1 MNFRI
6 GKRLG
11 NSRSN
16 SDKASEKSSKGHRGS
31 RNRSNC
37 KRENDHILR
46 GRMLYSV
53 CIVLVYILGRSI
65 PIPWAVQAERPAYG
79 SGVQALIGSFLGSS
93 VSSASVFSLGLT
105 PWVTSMVLVS
115 VFQKTVEDKTQP
127 KSPVLANRATLLLA
141 TVLAILQAGIS
152 AGNLQYRAWGDLRP
166 AELQVMTTAVLV
178 TGSFLIRWLVGR
190 NTSWGIGGQSLLIL
204 VNVLGNLRVVLAE
217 YTGAAAAADTG
228 WKTAGMLIAG
238 MGAVIL
244 IYLIMV
250 LLEGGEFRNTVR
262 RVGINNKYAEDDYLA
277 IRLMPVGTMPVMYVM
292 SFFTLPY
299 YVLLILNVF
308 LPGREW
314 IEKGLAVL
322 NLNQTAGVF
331 LFGGILLVLTT
342 VLALIFVGPGEIA
355 RSLERQGDFL
365 DYMEP
370 GKETARRLRG
380 QTLAAA
386 LLSGAATWVMIIPPL
401 LVRAMR
407 GADSGIYMAP
417 MTIMMAAGMAAE
429 LLEEAKVYKAM
440 ESYEPFM

>member
-1 MNFRI
+1 MHW
-6 GKRLG
+6 
-11 NSRSN
+11 
-16 SDKASEKSSKGHRGS
+16 SKGSGKS
-31 RNRSNC
+31 R
-37 KRENDHILR
+37 K
-46 GRMLYSV
+46 
-53 CIVLVYILGRSI
+53 
-65 PIPWAVQAERPAYG
+65 ER
-79 SGVQALIGSFLGSS
+79 
-93 VSSASVFSLGLT
+93 
-105 PWVTSMVLVS
+105 
-115 VFQKTVEDKTQP
+115 
-127 KSPVLANRATLLLA
+127 
-141 TVLAILQAGIS
+141 
-152 AGNLQYRAWGDLRP
+152 
-166 AELQVMTTAVLV
+166 
-178 TGSFLIRWLVGR
+178 
-190 NTSWGIGGQSLLIL
+190 SWGIGGQSLLIL

-217 YTGAAAAADTG
+217 YAGAAAAADTG

-342 VLALIFVGPGEIA
+342 VLALIFVGAGEIA

-380 QTLAAA
+380 ETLAAA

-407 GADSGIYMAP
+407 GADSGIYMSP

>member
-1 MNFRI
+1 MNVRI
-6 GKRLG
+6 GKR
-11 NSRSN
+11 
-16 SDKASEKSSKGHRGS
+16 SEK
-31 RNRSNC
+31 N

-46 GRMLYSV
+46 GRMLYSA
-53 CIVLVYILGRSI
+53 CIVLVYLLGRSI
-65 PIPWAVQAERPAYG
+65 SVPWAVQPERSIEG
-79 SGVQALIGSFLGSS
+79 GGVQALIGSFLGSS
-93 VSSASVFSLGLT
+93 VSSTSVFSLGLT
-105 PWVTSMVLVS
+105 PWVTSMVVVS

-127 KSPVLANRATLLLA
+127 KSPALANRATLLLA
-141 TVLAILQAGIS
+141 TVLAILQAGVS
-152 AGNLQYRAWGDLRP
+152 AGNMQYRSWGNLGP
-166 AELQVMTTAVLV
+166 AELRFMTAAVLV

-204 VNVLGNLRVVLAE
+204 VNVLGNLRSTLAAF
-217 YTGAAAAADTG
+217 GSAAAAADTG
-228 WKTAGMLIAG
+228 RQTAGLLFLG
-238 MGAVIL
+238 GGAVIL
-244 IYLIMV
+244 IYFIMV
-250 LLEGGEFRNTVR
+250 LLEDGEFRNTVR
-262 RVGINNKYAEDDYLA
+262 RVGINNKYAEEDYLA

-370 GKETARRLRG
+370 GRETVRRLRG
-380 QTLAAA
+380 QTLTAA
-386 LLSGAATWVMIIPPL
+386 LLSGAVTWAMIIPLL
-401 LVRAMR
+401 LVRAAR
-407 GADSGIYMAP
+407 GADSGVYMAP

-429 LLEEAKVYKAM
+429 LLEEAKVYRTM
-440 ESYEPFM
+440 ESYEPFL